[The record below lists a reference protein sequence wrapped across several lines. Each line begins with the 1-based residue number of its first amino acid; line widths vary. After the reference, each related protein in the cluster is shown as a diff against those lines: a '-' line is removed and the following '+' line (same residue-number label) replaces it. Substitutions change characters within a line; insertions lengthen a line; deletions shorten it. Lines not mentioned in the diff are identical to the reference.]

1 MNNRKGNNNDS
12 KFLYNSYNSTESLNN
27 TKINS
32 NNISNIEKGK
42 DDDIPNNS
50 RKAKI
55 VFNQII
61 IQINN
66 SMIFLYSILLLALMT
81 SGRLDTLGR

>member
-55 VFNQII
+55 VFNQINNDSKKNTLI
-61 IQINN
+61 IV
-66 SMIFLYSILLLALMT
+66 
-81 SGRLDTLGR
+81 R